1 MWGICEGVRCSGG
14 DIRIRRFGMGGRQ
27 WLDQRLHR
35 CRAGAASLHR
45 RMPSAR
51 GVVVRVT
58 AQRAG
63 NAYARR
69 ACGHAEML
77 LHALTSLSVIIRPPP
92 HHHPPSSG
100 PRGALVTGPRGLG
113 RGGGVTFRTR
123 GGPWPWG
130 AFHVVLLRVPIT
142 PQQSPHRHYQRS
154 LSLVIGVIEP
164 SASRIPQPRRQ
175 CPRALSPNPP
185 SASASS
191 IRPRPRIRWSLSA
204 SSSFPHR
211 HQPRPRSCLSLDA
224 DVVIFTPRSA
234 SLMI

>member
-1 MWGICEGVRCSGG
+1 MPNVR
-14 DIRIRRFGMGGRQ
+14 
-27 WLDQRLHR
+27 
-35 CRAGAASLHR
+35 A
-45 RMPSAR
+45 
-51 GVVVRVT
+51 
-58 AQRAG
+58 
-63 NAYARR
+63 
-69 ACGHAEML
+69 
-77 LHALTSLSVIIRPPP
+77 PP
-92 HHHPPSSG
+92 
-100 PRGALVTGPRGLG
+100 PRGAPAVTQKCSSTPSPAYPSSSDLLQIIILRPPAPGGPWLPAWARGG
-113 RGGGVTFRTR
+113 EGGVTFRTR
-123 GGPWPWG
+123 GGHWPWG